1 MTTFRLVW
9 KELFERPSQL
19 VTSFLAIAL
28 GIAVIVSIQTMTHF
42 SGKAVARELD
52 NLGANVLILPKA
64 ASVNSYFT
72 ADFEGEEMPEEY
84 VDRITTSSLQGVDNL
99 SPKLTFPVTVGAAK
113 VYLTGILP
121 QKELASK
128 PAWAGAGGILSLI
141 HI

>member
-1 MTTFRLVW
+1 VTTLRLVW

-19 VTSFLAIAL
+19 ITSFIAIVL
-28 GIAVIVSIQTMTHF
+28 GIAVIVSIRTMTHF

-64 ASVNSYFT
+64 SSVDNYYT

-99 SPKLTFPVTVGAAK
+99 SPKLTMPVT
-113 VYLTGILP
+113 
-121 QKELASK
+121 LAE
-128 PAWAGAGGILSLI
+128 GECT
-141 HI
+141 